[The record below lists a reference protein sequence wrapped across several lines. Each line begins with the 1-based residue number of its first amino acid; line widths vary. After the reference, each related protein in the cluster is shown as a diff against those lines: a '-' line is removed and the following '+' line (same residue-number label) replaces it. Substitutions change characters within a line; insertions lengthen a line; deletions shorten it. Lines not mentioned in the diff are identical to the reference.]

1 MSKISVAMT
10 TYNGEKYI
18 IPQLYSVLN
27 QSVKP
32 DEVII
37 CDDCS
42 TDSTVSL
49 INEFINENKLTNFR
63 LISNENNLGYI
74 KNFRKAISLTS
85 GDIIFLCDQ
94 DDIWQEDKIK
104 IMAELMENN
113 KEIKALASA
122 YKLIDAE
129 GNEIKG
135 DSEKFYDPKGSSL
148 LSKVNYGK
156 SLYYNIAQGCAEAV
170 SSDIAKAYCQ
180 STAAILPHDWALNLL
195 AYEKRGLYFIN
206 RELLLY
212 RLHGNNTTGISD
224 KGASVEERIP
234 RLKSYAAYMRDI
246 INLPLQKESQS
257 EYLSIASLTEHRIN
271 FLTEKRLS
279 SYIKGFFKHFTVIRR
294 YFFMTY
300 LKDLYLVLLRKI

>member
-1 MSKISVAMT
+1 MGKISVAMT
-10 TYNGEKYI
+10 TYNGEKYVTA
-18 IPQLYSVLN
+18 QLYSVLN
-27 QSVKP
+27 QSLKP

-49 INEFINENKLTNFR
+49 INEFIEKNKLINFR
-63 LISNENNLGYI
+63 LILNENNLGYI
-74 KNFRKAISLTS
+74 KNFRKAISLAS

-104 IMAELMENN
+104 TMAELMENN
-113 KEIKALASA
+113 RNIKALASA

-135 DSEKFYDPKGSSL
+135 DTEKFYNPKGNKPL
-148 LSKVNYGK
+148 TNVNYGK
-156 SLYYNIAQGCAEAV
+156 SLYYNMAQGCAEAV
-170 SSDIAKAYCQ
+170 TKDIAKAYCE
-180 STAAILPHDWALNLL
+180 SSADILPHDWALNLF
-195 AYEKRGLYFIN
+195 AYEKGGLYFIN

-224 KGASVEERIP
+224 KGDSVEERIP
-234 RLKSYAAYMRDI
+234 RLKSYASFMKDAE
-246 INLPLQKESQS
+246 NLNLKSESKKE
-257 EYLSIASLTEHRIN
+257 YFSIASFTEHRIN
-271 FLTEKRLS
+271 FLTDKKLS
-279 SYIKGFFKHFTVIRR
+279 TFIKGFFKHFTTVRR